1 MNVTL
6 QDNSLQSLIADTI
19 TYTVSLQSLQRVV
32 QSVISETVSLNDS
45 MTQIRL
51 VTQGSSD
58 DTKALMSDYSDIAK
72 QLGTTTSAVAES
84 ATEWLNFYRSL

>member
-1 MNVTL
+1 
-6 QDNSLQSLIADTI
+6 
-19 TYTVSLQSLQRVV
+19 
-32 QSVISETVSLNDS
+32 